1 MAIDIRASVTSNL
14 GRLIS
19 ASISDDYLQNSGL
32 IRCSGSCEIAGL
44 ISPPVGSKVT
54 FQYTKSGI
62 TRTIPRTLRVLSSF
76 ADPFRRITRVE
87 LGCKLTYLA
96 DLTDPI
102 NWSAF
107 DDPENSELSE
117 EDQRIVVIPI
127 SAGSVANKC
136 LQQLGISAS
145 SMPLTNKFSVS
156 NFDFSAGYVNILSD
170 LLVSESYFG
179 YLDAT
184 ETLQVRSLSPQ
195 GGSGPVFTAS
205 DLIDISGIGVGQLP
219 GEAVVTTYSSLKLRN
234 PEDDD
239 DEDVMRRNWEFENY
253 YGPEQEITITGTEV
267 GYGLFE
273 EDKEVEETFRY
284 TPYAQT
290 ISRYDSWDRL
300 VKKVTSENT
309 IAAEA
314 NPDYFAQ
321 ALQAGRGVVLRA
333 DGGKILWKVTETE
346 VTYVKPAVGTELPE
360 GYDEID
366 TETTKVYMH
375 ELAALGGIPINYIRF
390 PEGFTRPLFYQLFVM
405 GSIFSSNN
413 APKSPPPSHELV
425 EVSETRYLTNS
436 RNLVIRSGLSRGP
449 FIQAPVVNLG
459 NFPVT
464 RTTTNFR
471 KIYGQTARGQ
481 QDLVADD
488 SLNASNTIV
497 KALRLVEDGQ
507 ETRNVSGR
515 EAALQVRPGA
525 GDRGIAGLAD
535 GGDPNN
541 GYRTEST
548 SQLELAIGS
557 PTAQRRI
564 EFSMPYA
571 PDDTFVKS
579 GVEPN
584 VTFTAIRSDAK
595 EKAAEFGRTQNRLL
609 LGNRNGMNIQVSPER
624 MPGAPFSPIG
634 INARGIVGLYRT
646 NGTSWTMD
654 ANGILASTDALY
666 WGVLGAS

>member
-1 MAIDIRASVTSNL
+1 MAIDIRASVTCNL

-19 ASISDDYLQNSGL
+19 ASISDDYLQGSGL
-32 IRCSGSCEIAGL
+32 IRCAGSCEIAGL

-62 TRTIPRTLRVLSSF
+62 TRTVPRTLRVLSSF

-127 SAGSVANKC
+127 RARSVANKC

-195 GGSGPVFTAS
+195 GGNGPVFTAS

-219 GEAVVTTYSSLKLRN
+219 GEAVVTTYSTLKLRN

-253 YGPEQEITITGTEV
+253 YGPKQEVTITGIEV
-267 GYGLFE
+267 GYGIGE
-273 EDKEVEETFRY
+273 EDREVEETFTY
-284 TPYAQT
+284 IPYSQT
-290 ISRYDSWDRL
+290 ISQYDSWDRL
-300 VKKVTSENT
+300 VRKVTSENT

-321 ALQAGRGVVLRA
+321 ALQAGRGYILRI
-333 DGGKILWKVTETE
+333 DGGKMLWKVTETV
-346 VTYVKPAVGTELPE
+346 VTYVKSAVGTELPE
-360 GYDEID
+360 GYDEVES
-366 TETTKVYMH
+366 ETAKVYMH
-375 ELAALGGIPINYIRF
+375 ELAALGGMPINFIESE
-390 PEGFTRPLFYQLFVM
+390 EGFTRPFFERVFIN
-405 GSIFSSNN
+405 GSIFLTVN
-413 APKSPPPSHELV
+413 APSGPPITGKLV
-425 EVSETRYLTNS
+425 EVTETRYLTNS

-449 FIQAPVVNLG
+449 FIQAPIVNLG

-464 RTTTNFR
+464 RATTNF
-471 KIYGQTARGQ
+471 KKVYGQTARGQ
-481 QDLVADD
+481 QDLA
-488 SLNASNTIV
+488 SGLLNYPNTIV

-515 EAALQVRPGA
+515 EAALQIRPGA
-525 GDRGIAGLAD
+525 GDRGIAGSAD

-654 ANGILASTDALY
+654 ANGILVSTDALY